1 MTPSNVSS
9 RHTRRL
15 VFLVFGLCFV
25 YLLSIDRPFALS
37 IRERSLRLQ
46 QQRDQHSAPDESL
59 NRRQIREELRAQVQ
73 RLETELEGL
82 KRGREQLVARSV
94 TQRSEL
100 LRPLPPATT
109 LSRTLELLERHD
121 LACLSSETITK
132 SNGHTAIAPPFLKA
146 LSESLSEPANGQSAK
161 SQPSKPKVSSADQM
175 ERREIHVMLRGSF
188 ENMRRAINELQDA
201 PPCIYVLSLEL
212 QESSVKDGHHLWKLV
227 ILV

>member
-100 LRPLPPATT
+100 LRPLPPAT
-109 LSRTLELLERHD
+109 LFRERWS
-121 LACLSSETITK
+121 CSSDTTW
-132 SNGHTAIAPPFLKA
+132 
-146 LSESLSEPANGQSAK
+146 PA
-161 SQPSKPKVSSADQM
+161 
-175 ERREIHVMLRGSF
+175 
-188 ENMRRAINELQDA
+188 
-201 PPCIYVLSLEL
+201 
-212 QESSVKDGHHLWKLV
+212 
-227 ILV
+227 